1 MKTKHLY
8 FACFFFYLFLCMGC
22 QSCKHYHDTLIE
34 TSLVS
39 EIPTLMGNLVGGVA
53 GVPVLLIS
61 APIAHIK
68 YPDVAEDA
76 SEEERKMRIKE
87 RKNCMISPMQGTS
100 IFLNCFGLH
109 FYPFALAFPENCP
122 MIKMKSKNKKI
133 ICRKNFYFDIFILFL
148 FIIRVCFFSISAF
161 HSMNISNKN

>member
-1 MKTKHLY
+1 MKTNHLY

-100 IFLNCFGLH
+100 IFFGIVFGTP
-109 FYPFALAFPENCP
+109 FYPFALAFPRELPNDKDE
-122 MIKMKSKNKKI
+122 IKE
-133 ICRKNFYFDIFILFL
+133 
-148 FIIRVCFFSISAF
+148 
-161 HSMNISNKN
+161 